1 MNTFEVFKLYP
12 IAIESAKGMELT
24 DTEGKKYLD
33 LYGGH
38 GVISIGHCQE
48 DYVKGLKAQ
57 LDKIGF
63 YSNSVRI
70 PFQEELA
77 VKLQKLSGYDDYKL
91 FLVNSGAEANEN
103 ALKLASFYTNR
114 SKVIA
119 FRKAFHGRTS
129 LAVAVTDSPAIQA
142 PINKTDKV
150 LWADLND
157 IESVKAVMDND
168 VAAVIIEG
176 IQGVGGVK
184 IPTDDFLRQLRE
196 LCTANGSLLIVDEI
210 QCGYGRTGKFFY
222 HQYSGIKADII
233 SMAKGIANGFP
244 VGAIMINPEIPAK
257 FGMLGTTF
265 GGNHLGCMAAICTA
279 DVMMKNNYV
288 ANAAKMGDYLF
299 GKLKGHKAIKDLRG
313 RGLMVGIE
321 TVADAAEI
329 RKRLL
334 FDEHIFT
341 GFSGGVN
348 TIRLIPPLCITEK
361 EIDRF
366 VEAFDKVTNNA

>member
-1 MNTFEVFKLYP
+1 MNTFEVYKLYP

-48 DYVKGLKAQ
+48 DYVKEVSAQ
-57 LDKIGF
+57 LNKIGF

-70 PFQEELA
+70 PMQDKLGA
-77 VKLQKLSGYDDYKL
+77 KLQQISGYYDYKL

-114 SKVIA
+114 SKVIS
-119 FRKAFHGRTS
+119 FKGAFHGRTS

-150 LWADLND
+150 YWAELNN
-157 IESVKAVMDND
+157 IESVKQLMDSD

-184 IPTDDFLRQLRE
+184 IPTTEFLKQLRQL
-196 LCTANGSLLIVDEI
+196 CDQNGSLLIIDEI
-210 QCGYGRTGKFFY
+210 QSGYGRTGKFY
-222 HQYSGIKADII
+222 AHQHSGIKADII

-244 VGAIMINPEIPAK
+244 VGAIMINPKIPAK

-265 GGNHLGCMAAICTA
+265 GGNHLGCAAALATV
-279 DVMMKNNYV
+279 DVMLKNNYV
-288 ANAAKMGDYLF
+288 ANAAAMGEYLF

-313 RGLMVGIE
+313 EGLMVGIE
-321 TVADAAEI
+321 TVADASEI
-329 RKRLL
+329 RNRLL

-348 TIRLIPPLCITEK
+348 TIRLIPPLCITKK

-366 VEAFDKVTNNA
+366 VEAFDKVTK

>member
-1 MNTFEVFKLYP
+1 MNTFEVYKLYP

-48 DYVKGLKAQ
+48 DYVKEVSAQ
-57 LDKIGF
+57 LNKIGF

-70 PFQEELA
+70 PMQDELGA
-77 VKLQKLSGYDDYKL
+77 KLQQISGYNDYKL

-114 SKVIA
+114 SKVIS
-119 FRKAFHGRTS
+119 FKGAFHGRTS

-150 LWADLND
+150 LWAELNN
-157 IESVKAVMDND
+157 IESVKQLMDSD

-184 IPTDDFLRQLRE
+184 IPTTEFLKQLRQL
-196 LCTANGSLLIVDEI
+196 CDQNGSLLIIDEI
-210 QCGYGRTGKFFY
+210 QSGYGRTGKFY
-222 HQYSGIKADII
+222 AHQHSGIKADII

-244 VGAIMINPEIPAK
+244 VGAIMINPKIPAK

-265 GGNHLGCMAAICTA
+265 GGNHLGCAAALATV
-279 DVMMKNNYV
+279 DVMLKKNYV
-288 ANAAKMGDYLF
+288 ANAAAMGEYLF

-313 RGLMVGIE
+313 EGLMVGIE
-321 TVADAAEI
+321 TVADASEI
-329 RKRLL
+329 RNRLL

-348 TIRLIPPLCITEK
+348 TIRLIPPLCITKK

-366 VEAFDKVTNNA
+366 VEAFDKVTK

>member
-77 VKLQKLSGYDDYKL
+77 VKLQKLSGYNDYKL

-265 GGNHLGCMAAICTA
+265 GGNHLGCMAAILTA

-313 RGLMVGIE
+313 KGLMVGIE

-329 RKRLL
+329 RNKLL

-366 VEAFDKVTNNA
+366 VEAFDKVTK

>member
-265 GGNHLGCMAAICTA
+265 GGNHLGCMAAILTA

-313 RGLMVGIE
+313 KGLMVGIE

-329 RKRLL
+329 RNKLL

>member
-77 VKLQKLSGYDDYKL
+77 QKLQKLSGYNDYKL

-157 IESVKAVMDND
+157 IESVKAVMDSD

-313 RGLMVGIE
+313 KGLMVGIE

-329 RKRLL
+329 RNKLL

>member
-91 FLVNSGAEANEN
+91 FLVNSGAEANET

-279 DVMMKNNYV
+279 YVMMKNNYV

-313 RGLMVGIE
+313 KGLMVGIE

-329 RKRLL
+329 RNKLL

-366 VEAFDKVTNNA
+366 VEAFDKVTK

>member
-77 VKLQKLSGYDDYKL
+77 QKLQKLSGYNDYKL

-157 IESVKAVMDND
+157 IESVKAVMDSD

-184 IPTDDFLRQLRE
+184 IPTDGFLQELRK

-265 GGNHLGCMAAICTA
+265 GGNHLGCMAAILTA

-313 RGLMVGIE
+313 KGLMVGIE

-329 RKRLL
+329 RNKLL

-366 VEAFDKVTNNA
+366 VEAFDRVTK

>member
-24 DTEGKKYLD
+24 DSEGKKYLD

-77 VKLQKLSGYDDYKL
+77 VKLQKLSGYNDYKL

-157 IESVKAVMDND
+157 TESVKAVMDND

-196 LCTANGSLLIVDEI
+196 LCTANGSLLILDEI

-233 SMAKGIANGFP
+233 SMAKGSANGFP

-265 GGNHLGCMAAICTA
+265 GGNHLGCMAAILTA

-288 ANAAKMGDYLF
+288 ANAAKMGDYIF

-313 RGLMVGIE
+313 KGLMVGIE
-321 TVADAAEI
+321 TVADASEI
-329 RKRLL
+329 RNKLL

-366 VEAFDKVTNNA
+366 VEAFDRVTK

>member
-77 VKLQKLSGYDDYKL
+77 VKLQKLSGYNDYKL

-313 RGLMVGIE
+313 KGLMVGIE

-329 RKRLL
+329 RNKLL

-366 VEAFDKVTNNA
+366 VEAFDKVTR

>member
-1 MNTFEVFKLYP
+1 MNTFEVFKLFP
-12 IAIESAKGMELT
+12 ITIESAKGLELT
-24 DTEGKKYLD
+24 DSEGKKYLD

-48 DYVKGLKAQ
+48 DYVKAITAQ
-57 LDKIGF
+57 LSKIGF
-63 YSNSVRI
+63 YSNSVHI
-70 PFQEELA
+70 PLQEELA
-77 VKLQKLSGYDDYKL
+77 VKLQKLSGYSDYKL

-114 SKVIA
+114 SKVISFHGA
-119 FRKAFHGRTS
+119 FFGRTS
-129 LAVAVTDSPAIQA
+129 LAVAVTDNPAIQA

-150 LWADLND
+150 LWANLND
-157 IESVKAVMDND
+157 IESVKKVIDSD
-168 VAAVIIEG
+168 VAAVIVEG
-176 IQGVGGVK
+176 IQGVGGVQ
-184 IPTDDFLRQLRE
+184 IASDEFLKQLRE
-196 LCTANGSLLIVDEI
+196 LCTQNGTMLIIDEI
-210 QCGYGRTGKFFY
+210 QCGYGRSGKFFS
-222 HQYSGIKADII
+222 HQYSGVKADII
-233 SMAKGIANGFP
+233 TMAKGIANGFP
-244 VGAIMINPEIPAK
+244 VGAVMIDPNIPAK

-265 GGNHLGCMAAICTA
+265 GGNHLGCAAAIATA
-279 DVMMKNNYV
+279 DVMAKYNFV
-288 ANAAKMGDYLF
+288 DNAAKMGAYLMN
-299 GKLKGHKAIKDLRG
+299 KLKGHKAIKDLRG

-321 TVADAAEI
+321 TFADAAEI

-366 VEAFDKVTNNA
+366 VEAFDRVTK

>member
-12 IAIESAKGMELT
+12 IAIESAKGLELT

-77 VKLQKLSGYDDYKL
+77 VKLQKLSGYNDYKL

-196 LCTANGSLLIVDEI
+196 LCTANGSLLILDEI

-265 GGNHLGCMAAICTA
+265 GGNHLGCMAAILTA

-313 RGLMVGIE
+313 KGLMVGIE
-321 TVADAAEI
+321 TVADASEI
-329 RKRLL
+329 RNKLL

-366 VEAFDKVTNNA
+366 VEAFDRVTK

>member
-12 IAIESAKGMELT
+12 IAIDSAKGLELT

-70 PFQEELA
+70 PYQEELA
-77 VKLQKLSGYDDYKL
+77 VKLQELSGYSDYKL

-119 FRKAFHGRTS
+119 FRHAFHGRTS

-150 LWADLND
+150 LWAELND

-196 LCTANGSLLIVDEI
+196 LCTANGSLLIIDEI

-265 GGNHLGCMAAICTA
+265 GGNHLGCMAALCTA
-279 DVMMKNNYV
+279 EVMMKNNYV
-288 ANAAKMGDYLF
+288 ANAAKMGEYIF
-299 GKLKGHKAIKDLRG
+299 GKLKGHKAIKELRG
-313 RGLMVGIE
+313 KGLMIGIE
-321 TVADAAEI
+321 TVGDASEI
-329 RKRLL
+329 RNKLL

-366 VEAFDKVTNNA
+366 VEAFDKVTK

>member
-77 VKLQKLSGYDDYKL
+77 VKLQKLSGYNDYKL

-150 LWADLND
+150 LWANLND

-265 GGNHLGCMAAICTA
+265 GGNHLGCMAAILTA

-313 RGLMVGIE
+313 KGLMVGIE

-329 RKRLL
+329 RNKLL

>member
-12 IAIESAKGMELT
+12 IAIESANGLELT

-38 GVISIGHCQE
+38 GVISIGHSQP
-48 DYVKGLKAQ
+48 DYVKRIIEQ
-57 LDKIGF
+57 IQKIGF

-77 VKLQKLSGYDDYKL
+77 QKLQKISGYSDYKL

-142 PINKTDKV
+142 PINKTDNV
-150 LWADLND
+150 LWAELND
-157 IESVKAVMDND
+157 IESVKKVLNSD

-184 IPTDDFLRQLRE
+184 IPTTEFLKELRE
-196 LCTANGSLLIVDEI
+196 LCTKNGSLLIIDEI
-210 QCGYGRTGKFFY
+210 QSGYGRTGKFY
-222 HQYSGIKADII
+222 AHQHSGVKADII

-265 GGNHLGCMAAICTA
+265 GGNHLGCAAALATV
-279 DVMMKNNYV
+279 DVMVKNNYV
-288 ANAAKMGDYLF
+288 ENAAKMGEYIF
-299 GKLKGHKAIKDLRG
+299 SKLKGHKAIKDLRG
-313 RGLMVGIE
+313 KGLMVGIE
-321 TVADAAEI
+321 TVGNASEI
-329 RKRLL
+329 RDRLL

-348 TIRLIPPLCITEK
+348 TIRLIPPLCITTK

-366 VEAFDKVTNNA
+366 VEAFDRVAR

>member
-12 IAIESAKGMELT
+12 IAIESAKGLELT
-24 DTEGKKYLD
+24 DTEGNKYLD

-48 DYVKGLKAQ
+48 DYVKAVTAQ
-57 LDKIGF
+57 LNKIGF

-70 PFQEELA
+70 PLQEELA
-77 VKLQKLSGYDDYKL
+77 VKLQKISGYNDYKL

-119 FRKAFHGRTS
+119 FRHAFHGRTS

-150 LWADLND
+150 LWAELND
-157 IESVKAVMDND
+157 IESVKAVMDSD

-184 IPTDDFLRQLRE
+184 IPSTDFLKQLRE
-196 LCTANGSLLIVDEI
+196 LCDKNGSLLIIDEI
-210 QCGYGRTGKFFY
+210 QSGYGRTGKFFA
-222 HQYSGIKADII
+222 HQHSGVKADIV

-244 VGAIMINPEIPAK
+244 VGAIMIDPKIPAK

-265 GGNHLGCMAAICTA
+265 GGNHLGCAAALATV
-279 DVMMKNNYV
+279 DVMMKNNFTQ
-288 ANAAKMGDYLF
+288 NAAEMGAYLF

-313 RGLMVGIE
+313 EGLMVGIE

-329 RKRLL
+329 RNKLL

-348 TIRLIPPLCITEK
+348 TIRLIPPLCITKK

-366 VEAFDKVTNNA
+366 VEAFDKVTK

>member
-77 VKLQKLSGYDDYKL
+77 VKLQKLSGYNDYKL

-196 LCTANGSLLIVDEI
+196 LCTKNGSLLILDEI

-265 GGNHLGCMAAICTA
+265 GGNHLGCMAAILTA

-288 ANAAKMGDYLF
+288 ANAAKMGDYIF

-313 RGLMVGIE
+313 KGLMVGIE
-321 TVADAAEI
+321 TIADASEI
-329 RKRLL
+329 RNKLL

>member
-150 LWADLND
+150 LWAELND

-265 GGNHLGCMAAICTA
+265 GGNHLGCMAAILTA

-313 RGLMVGIE
+313 KGLMVGIE

-329 RKRLL
+329 RNKLL

-366 VEAFDKVTNNA
+366 VEAFDKVTK

>member
-1 MNTFEVFKLYP
+1 MNTFEVYKLYP

-48 DYVKGLKAQ
+48 DYVKEVSAQ
-57 LDKIGF
+57 LNKIGF

-70 PFQEELA
+70 PMQDELGA
-77 VKLQKLSGYDDYKL
+77 KLQQISGYNDYKL

-114 SKVIA
+114 SKVIS
-119 FRKAFHGRTS
+119 FKGAFHGRTS

-150 LWADLND
+150 LWAELNN
-157 IESVKAVMDND
+157 IESVKQLMDSD

-184 IPTDDFLRQLRE
+184 IPTTEFLKQLRQL
-196 LCTANGSLLIVDEI
+196 CDQNGSLLIIDEI
-210 QCGYGRTGKFFY
+210 QSGYGRTGKFY
-222 HQYSGIKADII
+222 AHQHSGIKADII

-244 VGAIMINPEIPAK
+244 VGAIMINPKIPAK

-265 GGNHLGCMAAICTA
+265 GGNHLGCAAALATV
-279 DVMMKNNYV
+279 DVMLKNNYV
-288 ANAAKMGDYLF
+288 ANAAAMGEYLF

-313 RGLMVGIE
+313 EGLMVGIE
-321 TVADAAEI
+321 TIADASEI
-329 RKRLL
+329 RNRLL

-366 VEAFDKVTNNA
+366 VEAFDKVTK

>member
-184 IPTDDFLRQLRE
+184 IPTTEFLTNLRE

-313 RGLMVGIE
+313 KGLMVGIE

-329 RKRLL
+329 RNKLL

>member
-12 IAIESAKGMELT
+12 IAIDSAKGLELT

-70 PFQEELA
+70 PYQEELA
-77 VKLQKLSGYDDYKL
+77 VKLQKLSGYSDYKL

-119 FRKAFHGRTS
+119 FRHAFHGRTS

-150 LWADLND
+150 LWAELND

-196 LCTANGSLLIVDEI
+196 LCTANGSLLIIDEI

-265 GGNHLGCMAAICTA
+265 GGNHLGCMAALCTA
-279 DVMMKNNYV
+279 EVMMKNNYV
-288 ANAAKMGDYLF
+288 ANAAKMGEYIF
-299 GKLKGHKAIKDLRG
+299 GKLKGHKAIKELRG
-313 RGLMVGIE
+313 KGLMIGIE
-321 TVADAAEI
+321 TVGDASEI
-329 RKRLL
+329 RNKLL

-366 VEAFDKVTNNA
+366 VEAFDKVTK

>member
-12 IAIESAKGMELT
+12 IAIESANGLELT

-38 GVISIGHCQE
+38 GVISIGHSQP
-48 DYVKGLKAQ
+48 DYVKRIIEQ
-57 LDKIGF
+57 IQKIGF

-77 VKLQKLSGYDDYKL
+77 QKLQKISGYSDYKL

-142 PINKTDKV
+142 PINKTDNV
-150 LWADLND
+150 LWAELND
-157 IESVKAVMDND
+157 IESVKKVLNSD

-184 IPTDDFLRQLRE
+184 IPTTEFLKELRE
-196 LCTANGSLLIVDEI
+196 LCTKNGSLLIIDEI
-210 QCGYGRTGKFFY
+210 QSGYGRTGKFY
-222 HQYSGIKADII
+222 AHQHSGVKADII

-244 VGAIMINPEIPAK
+244 VGASMIKPEIPAK

-265 GGNHLGCMAAICTA
+265 GGNHLGCAAALATV
-279 DVMMKNNYV
+279 DVMVKNNYV
-288 ANAAKMGDYLF
+288 ENAAKMGEYIF
-299 GKLKGHKAIKDLRG
+299 SKLKGHKAIKDLRG
-313 RGLMVGIE
+313 KGLMVGIE
-321 TVADAAEI
+321 TVGNASEI
-329 RKRLL
+329 RDRLL

-348 TIRLIPPLCITEK
+348 TIRLIPPLCITTK

-366 VEAFDKVTNNA
+366 VEAFDRVAR

>member
-48 DYVKGLKAQ
+48 DYVKAITAQ
-57 LDKIGF
+57 LNKIGF
-63 YSNSVRI
+63 YSNSVHI
-70 PFQEELA
+70 PLQEELA

-150 LWADLND
+150 LWAELND

-313 RGLMVGIE
+313 KGLMVGIE

-329 RKRLL
+329 RNKLL

-366 VEAFDKVTNNA
+366 VEAFDKVTK

>member
-1 MNTFEVFKLYP
+1 MNTFEVFKLFP
-12 IAIESAKGMELT
+12 ITIESAKGLELT
-24 DTEGKKYLD
+24 DSEGKKYLD

-48 DYVKGLKAQ
+48 DYVKAITAQ
-57 LDKIGF
+57 LSKIGF
-63 YSNSVRI
+63 YSNSVHI
-70 PFQEELA
+70 PLQEELA
-77 VKLQKLSGYDDYKL
+77 VKLQKLSGYSDYKL

-114 SKVIA
+114 SKVIS
-119 FRKAFHGRTS
+119 FKGAFHGRTS

-150 LWADLND
+150 LWAELNN
-157 IESVKAVMDND
+157 IESVKQLMDSD

-184 IPTDDFLRQLRE
+184 IPTTEFLKQLRQL
-196 LCTANGSLLIVDEI
+196 CDQNGSLLIIDEI
-210 QCGYGRTGKFFY
+210 QSGYGRTGKFY
-222 HQYSGIKADII
+222 AHQHSDIKADII

-244 VGAIMINPEIPAK
+244 VGAIMINPKIPAK

-265 GGNHLGCMAAICTA
+265 GGNHLGCAAALATV
-279 DVMMKNNYV
+279 DVMLKNNYV
-288 ANAAKMGDYLF
+288 ANAAAMGEYLF
-299 GKLKGHKAIKDLRG
+299 GNLKGHKAIKDLRG
-313 RGLMVGIE
+313 EGLMVGIE
-321 TVADAAEI
+321 TVADASEI
-329 RKRLL
+329 RNRLL

>member
-1 MNTFEVFKLYP
+1 MNTFEVYKLYP

-48 DYVKGLKAQ
+48 DYVKEVSAQ
-57 LDKIGF
+57 LNKIGF

-70 PFQEELA
+70 PMQDKLGA
-77 VKLQKLSGYDDYKL
+77 KLQQISGYYDYKL

-114 SKVIA
+114 SKVIS
-119 FRKAFHGRTS
+119 FKGAFHGRTS

-150 LWADLND
+150 LWAELNN
-157 IESVKAVMDND
+157 IESVKQLMDSD

-184 IPTDDFLRQLRE
+184 IPTTEFLKQLRQL
-196 LCTANGSLLIVDEI
+196 CDQNGSLLIIDEI
-210 QCGYGRTGKFFY
+210 QSGYGRTGKFY
-222 HQYSGIKADII
+222 AHQHSGIKADII

-244 VGAIMINPEIPAK
+244 VGAIMINPKIPAK

-265 GGNHLGCMAAICTA
+265 GGNHLGCAAALATV
-279 DVMMKNNYV
+279 DVMLKNNYV
-288 ANAAKMGDYLF
+288 ANAAAMGEYLF

-313 RGLMVGIE
+313 EGLMVGIE
-321 TVADAAEI
+321 TIADASEI
-329 RKRLL
+329 RNRLL

-348 TIRLIPPLCITEK
+348 TIRLIPPLCITKK

-366 VEAFDKVTNNA
+366 VEAFDKVTK

>member
-77 VKLQKLSGYDDYKL
+77 VKLQKLSGYNDYKL

-150 LWADLND
+150 LWAELND

-288 ANAAKMGDYLF
+288 ANAAQMGDYLF

-313 RGLMVGIE
+313 KGLMVGIE

-329 RKRLL
+329 RNKLL

>member
-77 VKLQKLSGYDDYKL
+77 VKLQKLSGYNDYKL

-150 LWADLND
+150 LWADLNN

-196 LCTANGSLLIVDEI
+196 LCTKNGSLLILDEI

-265 GGNHLGCMAAICTA
+265 GGNHLGCMAAILTA

-288 ANAAKMGDYLF
+288 ANAAKMGDYIF

-313 RGLMVGIE
+313 KGLMVGIE
-321 TVADAAEI
+321 TVADASEI
-329 RKRLL
+329 RNKLL

-366 VEAFDKVTNNA
+366 VEAFDRVTK

>member
-210 QCGYGRTGKFFY
+210 QCGYGRTVKFF
-222 HQYSGIKADII
+222 
-233 SMAKGIANGFP
+233 
-244 VGAIMINPEIPAK
+244 VR
-257 FGMLGTTF
+257 
-265 GGNHLGCMAAICTA
+265 TA
-279 DVMMKNNYV
+279 
-288 ANAAKMGDYLF
+288 F
-299 GKLKGHKAIKDLRG
+299 
-313 RGLMVGIE
+313 
-321 TVADAAEI
+321 
-329 RKRLL
+329 
-334 FDEHIFT
+334 
-341 GFSGGVN
+341 
-348 TIRLIPPLCITEK
+348 
-361 EIDRF
+361 
-366 VEAFDKVTNNA
+366 

>member
-77 VKLQKLSGYDDYKL
+77 VKLQKLSGYNDYKL

-313 RGLMVGIE
+313 KGLMVGIE

-329 RKRLL
+329 RNKLL

>member
-12 IAIESAKGMELT
+12 IAIESAKGLELT
-24 DTEGKKYLD
+24 DSEGKKYLD

-38 GVISIGHCQE
+38 GVISIGHSQP
-48 DYVKGLKAQ
+48 DYVKRITEQ
-57 LDKIGF
+57 INKIGF

-77 VKLQKLSGYDDYKL
+77 QKLQKISGYGNYKL

-157 IESVKAVMDND
+157 IESVKKVMDSD

-196 LCTANGSLLIVDEI
+196 LCTQNGSLLIVDEI

-222 HQYSGIKADII
+222 HQYSGVKADII

-265 GGNHLGCMAAICTA
+265 GGNHLGCAAALATV
-279 DVMMKNNYV
+279 DVMMRDNLV
-288 ANAAKMGDYLF
+288 DNAAKMGEYIF

-313 RGLMVGIE
+313 KGLMVGIE
-321 TVADAAEI
+321 TVGDASEI
-329 RKRLL
+329 RNKLL

-348 TIRLIPPLCITEK
+348 TIRLIPPLCITTK
-361 EIDRF
+361 ELDRF
-366 VEAFDKVTNNA
+366 VEAFDKVTK

>member
-48 DYVKGLKAQ
+48 DYVKGLTAQ
-57 LDKIGF
+57 LNKIGF

-77 VKLQKLSGYDDYKL
+77 VKLQKLSGYSDYKL

-150 LWADLND
+150 LWAELND

-196 LCTANGSLLIVDEI
+196 LCTKNGSLLIVDEI

-222 HQYSGIKADII
+222 HQYSGVKADII

-265 GGNHLGCMAAICTA
+265 GGNHLGCAAALATVE
-279 DVMMKNNYV
+279 VMMRDNLV
-288 ANAAKMGDYLF
+288 DNAAKMGEYLF
-299 GKLKGHKAIKDLRG
+299 GKLRGNKAIKDLRG
-313 RGLMVGIE
+313 KGLMVGIE
-321 TVADAAEI
+321 TVGDASEI
-329 RKRLL
+329 RNKLL

-348 TIRLIPPLCITEK
+348 TIRLIPPLCITTK
-361 EIDRF
+361 ELDRF
-366 VEAFDKVTNNA
+366 VEAFDKVTK